1 MYPIYRNEKT
11 EEFMTLKSL
20 LVAAVLVF
28 PASAW
33 AQGAAAPPPDLKT
46 FMSSTDIQALIA
58 NAKTKPPAPLVSQPI
73 VGTGGYR
80 ASLEYRSGA
89 PAPASIHDTEAE
101 LMVVVDGSGTITT
114 GGSLVEGKRTNPTN
128 QSGSSI
134 SGGAPQHVVKGDMLI
149 VPQGVAHQ
157 IAADSGVAVVLM
169 TFHVPSPWPGK

>member
-1 MYPIYRNEKT
+1 MKIRIILAAA
-11 EEFMTLKSL
+11 ML
-20 LVAAVLVF
+20 LL
-28 PASAW
+28 PLSAQ
-33 AQGAAAPPPDLKT
+33 AQTAAPPPPLKT
-46 FMSSTDIQALIA
+46 FLASADIQALEA
-58 NAKTKPPAPLVSQPI
+58 KAKTMPAAPLISQPI

-89 PAPASIHDTEAE
+89 PAPASIHDSEAE
-101 LMVVVDGSGTITT
+101 LMVVVDGSGTITM
-114 GGSLVEGKRTNPTN
+114 GGTLVDGKRTNPAN

-134 SGGAPQHVVKGDMLI
+134 TGGAPQHVTKGDMLI

>member
-1 MYPIYRNEKT
+1 MKA
-11 EEFMTLKSL
+11 TLF
-20 LVAAVLVF
+20 AAALVF
-28 PASAW
+28 LPAMAM
-33 AQGAAAPPPDLKT
+33 AQTAPPLKT
-46 FMSSTDIQALIA
+46 FLASTDIQALEA
-58 NAKTKPPAPLVSQPI
+58 KAKTMPAAPLISQPI

-114 GGSLVEGKRTNPTN
+114 GGTLVDGKRTNPAN

-134 SGGAPQHVVKGDMLI
+134 TGGTPQHVVKGDMLI

>member
-1 MYPIYRNEKT
+1 MKAILFAGALIFLPV
-11 EEFMTLKSL
+11 M
-20 LVAAVLVF
+20 
-28 PASAW
+28 ASAQN
-33 AQGAAAPPPDLKT
+33 AGPPPDLKT
-46 FMSSTDIQALIA
+46 FMASADIQGLIA
-58 NAKTKPPAPLVSQPI
+58 NAKSKPAAPLISQPI

-114 GGSLVEGKRTNPTN
+114 GGTLVEGKRTNPAN

-134 SGGAPQHVVKGDMLI
+134 SGGKPQHVVKGDMLI

>member
-1 MYPIYRNEKT
+1 MKIRIILAAA
-11 EEFMTLKSL
+11 ML
-20 LVAAVLVF
+20 LL
-28 PASAW
+28 PLSAQ
-33 AQGAAAPPPDLKT
+33 AQNAAPPPPLKT
-46 FMSSTDIQALIA
+46 FLASADIQALEA
-58 NAKTKPPAPLVSQPI
+58 KAKTMPAAPLISQPI

-89 PAPASIHDTEAE
+89 PAPASIHDNEAE
-101 LMVVVDGSGTITT
+101 LMVVVDGSGTITM
-114 GGSLVEGKRTNPTN
+114 GGTLVDGKRTNPAN

-134 SGGAPQHVVKGDMLI
+134 TGGAPQHVVKGDMLI